1 MRAALWWACCY
12 VSCTSQDH
20 VCLLLSAFLSTTCF
34 SDLTDVNS
42 GSLDC
47 ALWLHCCQLAA
58 LVSTDG
64 RSVWA
69 VLIVQLQPVVVAS
82 SLTFLGSAA
91 GQCIHLPRLRRH
103 DLALRS
109 AGRGLGHV
117 RMLCWV
123 LRARVCE
130 NKQRYCCRY
139 HARRF
144 CPSFAIQ
151 CSTIRKGHHNH
162 TLHGAIKIKMFVLW
176 KDILCVLC
184 NPALYYWQSV
194 KILRYVRYVT
204 CVSCFMSK
212 CIVTFLLCK
221 YAVSGAGTAGWVPE

>member
-1 MRAALWWACCY
+1 MLLCN

-91 GQCIHLPRLRRH
+91 GQCRVYTLCPPARAPAPRPGH
-103 DLALRS
+103 SDQLA
-109 AGRGLGHV
+109 
-117 RMLCWV
+117 
-123 LRARVCE
+123 
-130 NKQRYCCRY
+130 
-139 HARRF
+139 
-144 CPSFAIQ
+144 
-151 CSTIRKGHHNH
+151 
-162 TLHGAIKIKMFVLW
+162 
-176 KDILCVLC
+176 
-184 NPALYYWQSV
+184 
-194 KILRYVRYVT
+194 
-204 CVSCFMSK
+204 
-212 CIVTFLLCK
+212 
-221 YAVSGAGTAGWVPE
+221 AGWGMFACYVGCSEPEFAKISNVTVPCKDVFPSAIEIHGQKSWLIDIPTPETGFLVLETLPETMTESRSLHAISL